1 MQGVLKVSTGELTKT
16 ATAFQNVQSKIVTET
31 EKMKDVVK
39 GLKGKVWS
47 GEADQAYTKKFDGL
61 QDDMKRMAKMID
73 EHVKDLQE
81 MAKAYES
88 AEEANIAAANSL
100 SSDVIV

>member
-1 MQGVLKVSTGELTKT
+1 MQGTLKVSTGELTKT
-16 ATAFQNVQSKIVTET
+16 ASAFQNSGNNIKTMTNQMTEL
-31 EKMKDVVK
+31 VK
-39 GLKGKVWS
+39 GLTGNVWS
-47 GEADQAYTKKFDGL
+47 GDAEQAYIKKFDGL
-61 QDDMKRMAKMID
+61 QDDMNRMAKMIE

-100 SSDVIV
+100 TSDVIV